1 MSELN
6 LDNVSINEDEIK
18 SLFNHSIDLINF
30 LKGYALKAYGLTD
43 NDNILIN
50 YFDNKELEELVVA
63 YRELSKTQKFTIK
76 ILTGKYGYLRRV
88 YFDKYDRS
96 SYCLTCGSLTGS
108 IDEQFTIDEIEKLK
122 ETEKSIKWYDEDNVL
137 IEPVDNN

>member
-1 MSELN
+1 MSELK
-6 LDNVSINEDEIK
+6 LDNVSIDEDEIK

-30 LKGYALKAYGLTD
+30 LKDYALEAYGAD
-43 NDNILIN
+43 ADDILIS

-76 ILTGKYGYLRRV
+76 ILTGKYGYLKKIHT
-88 YFDKYDRS
+88 YANDNSTYD
-96 SYCLTCGSLTGS
+96 LVCGALTGS
-108 IDEQFTIDEIEKLK
+108 KSEHFTIDEIEKLK

-137 IEPVDNN
+137 IEPIDNN